1 MSLNN
6 VSLKSNRR
14 FEGDY
19 KPMTKKYFFLCVS
32 LLGHTNSALYA
43 LRNPQVAFMLTHR
56 IWFSCN
62 WISILPPLQQ
72 MVWPSAKVELM
83 PPTTRSAMLCLND
96 TKQRQGQKYSASY
109 KLFQICCLGIHALAE
124 FARLGIASLYKW
136 SARLHRC
143 LTILFTF
150 LLLIS
155 DGNCQVWLPQV
166 PAWHFFLSLEAL
178 ASVRLGLNFHSVSQ
192 LNICLPPSLCCLL
205 LTSCFHLHHLVYQQ
219 GIAHIATKLR
229 FPK

>member
-19 KPMTKKYFFLCVS
+19 KPMTKKYSFLCVS

-166 PAWHFFLSLEAL
+166 PAWHFFSLSWGSCL
-178 ASVRLGLNFHSVSQ
+178 SQ
-192 LNICLPPSLCCLL
+192 TWPKLSFSLSTEHLSSSKFVLFTSHLLLSPPSPSVPTRNSPHCNQ
-205 LTSCFHLHHLVYQQ
+205 T
-219 GIAHIATKLR
+219 
-229 FPK
+229 